1 MDGGWI
7 EQYGYWAVL
16 VGGILE
22 GETVFVAAGYGLS
35 QEYLRPLPT
44 FLAAV
49 AGGTLGDVAYYA
61 LGRIYGARLIRAVP
75 FLRRLR
81 ARAVLLLRRWGRATA
96 FVTRFAYGLR
106 IVLPLSI
113 GAARLSWPV
122 FLLFNLLGS
131 VAFAATYL
139 SLGYLFGETLEE
151 VLGRLRGYET
161 RILLGLALA
170 GAVFWAVREWRLVRS
185 AEPGEPD
192 VDE

>member
-1 MDGGWI
+1 MSGAWI

-16 VGGILE
+16 AGGILE

-35 QEYLRPLPT
+35 QEYLKPLPT
-44 FLAAV
+44 LLAAI
-49 AGGTLGDVAYYA
+49 AGGTLGDLAYYT
-61 LGRIYGARLIRAVP
+61 LGRVYGQRLIRAVP

-81 ARAVLLLRRWGRATA
+81 ARAVLLLRRWGKATA

-113 GAARLSWPV
+113 GAARLPWPV

-131 VAFAATYL
+131 AAFAATYL

-151 VLGRLRGYET
+151 ALGRVRGYEG
-161 RILLGLALA
+161 RILLGLAVA
-170 GAVFWAVREWRLVRS
+170 GAVFWTVREWKLLHS
-185 AEPGEPD
+185 GEPGEADLPG
-192 VDE
+192 

>member
-1 MDGGWI
+1 MGGAWI

-49 AGGTLGDVAYYA
+49 AGGTIGDVAYYT

-81 ARAVLLLRRWGRATA
+81 ARAVLLLRRWGRASA

-139 SLGYLFGETLEE
+139 TLGYLFGETLEE
-151 VLGRLRGYET
+151 ILGRLRGYEG
-161 RILLGLALA
+161 RILLGVALA
-170 GAVFWAVREWRLVRS
+170 GAVFWAVREWKLVRS
-185 AEPGEPD
+185 TEPGEPD

>member
-1 MDGGWI
+1 MDGAWI
-7 EQYGYWAVL
+7 EQYGYWAVF

-22 GETVFVAAGYGLS
+22 GETVFVAAGYGVS
-35 QEYLRPLPT
+35 QEYLAPLPA

-49 AGGTLGDVAYYA
+49 AGGAVGDTLYYA
-61 LGRIYGARLIRAVP
+61 LGRAYGARLIRALPV
-75 FLRRLR
+75 LRRPR

-96 FVTRFAYGLR
+96 FLTRFAYGLR

-113 GAARLSWPV
+113 GAARLPWPV

-151 VLGRLRGYET
+151 ALGRLRGHEGP
-161 RILLGLALA
+161 ILLGIALA
-170 GAVFWAVREWRLVRS
+170 GAAFWAVREWRIFRS
-185 AEPGEPD
+185 PEPGEPD
-192 VDE
+192 VGE

>member
-22 GETVFVAAGYGLS
+22 GERVFVAAGYGLS

-49 AGGTLGDVAYYA
+49 AGGTLGDLAYYT

-139 SLGYLFGETLEE
+139 TLGYLFGETLEE
-151 VLGRLRGYET
+151 VLGRLRGYEG

-185 AEPGEPD
+185 TEPGEPD

>member
-1 MDGGWI
+1 MGGDWI

-16 VGGILE
+16 LGGILE

-61 LGRIYGARLIRAVP
+61 LGRVYGARLIRAVP

-96 FVTRFAYGLR
+96 FVARFAYGLR

-113 GAARLSWPV
+113 GAARLAWPV

-139 SLGYLFGETLEE
+139 TLGYLFGETLEE
-151 VLGRLRGYET
+151 VLGRVRGHEGW
-161 RILLGLALA
+161 ILLGVLAA
-170 GAVFWAVREWRLVRS
+170 GAVFWGVREWKLLCGG
-185 AEPGEPD
+185 EPGEP
-192 VDE
+192 ELGG

>member
-1 MDGGWI
+1 MGGAWI

-16 VGGILE
+16 LGGILE

-49 AGGTLGDVAYYA
+49 LGGTLGDFAYYT

-113 GAARLSWPV
+113 GAARLAWPV

-131 VAFAATYL
+131 MAFAATYL

-151 VLGRLRGYET
+151 ILGRLRGYEG
-161 RILLGLALA
+161 RILLGVALA
-170 GAVFWAVREWRLVRS
+170 GAVFWAVREWKLVRA

-192 VDE
+192 VGE